1 MRKKMLF
8 IYNPNAGRGKIR
20 SKLSSILE
28 ILSKLDHEIVVFAT
42 QKKTDAKRIVEE
54 YVSRGNCDVIL
65 CSGGDGTLNEVVSG
79 LMECEK
85 SLPVGYIPSG
95 TTNDFGYSLKIPKD
109 MVNAAKMFVNGTT
122 LLCDV
127 GSINNMFFT
136 YTAAFGLFTDVSYET
151 SQNAKNVFG
160 RAAYILSG
168 ISKLHGVKSYHLT
181 ISIDD
186 KIIEDDFIYGMIA
199 NSDSVGGFKGITG
212 KDVLLN
218 DGLFEMLLIRM
229 PRNLIELTTI
239 VNELL
244 RGDSDSD
251 YIYYE
256 RVSTAEIVAEEE
268 IPWTLDGEFGGNM
281 KEASVVI
288 HKEAIPY
295 ICHVE
300 SEKLLELK
308 E

>member
-1 MRKKMLF
+1 ML
-8 IYNPNAGRGKIR
+8 PRC
-20 SKLSSILE
+20 L
-28 ILSKLDHEIVVFAT
+28 
-42 QKKTDAKRIVEE
+42 
-54 YVSRGNCDVIL
+54 
-65 CSGGDGTLNEVVSG
+65 
-79 LMECEK
+79 LMEQRY
-85 SLPVGYIPSG
+85 SVMLVLL
-95 TTNDFGYSLKIPKD
+95 TT
-109 MVNAAKMFVNGTT
+109 
-122 LLCDV
+122 C
-127 GSINNMFFT
+127 FT

-256 RVSTAEIVAEEE
+256 RVSTAEIIAEEE

-295 ICHVE
+295 ICQVE